1 MVQNL
6 DRTIQTENPA
16 ANDPVKLIRMGN
28 ESMPNLDLYGLESA
42 QYNFEDPKFDI
53 AMFDD
58 KNQKVEPIS
67 TGQSG

>member
-1 MVQNL
+1 
-6 DRTIQTENPA
+6 
-16 ANDPVKLIRMGN
+16 MGN